1 MKAGMLKEK
10 RAKKA
15 GTTYATGIA
24 NKTSVCSLAA
34 ARKANNV
41 GDDKEFDRFI

>member
-15 GTTYATGIA
+15 GTTSATGIA
-24 NKTSVCSLAA
+24 NKTSVCSLASPD
-34 ARKANNV
+34 KVYV
-41 GDDKEFDRFI
+41 GDDKEFDWFI